1 MSEHGTHDDHAAKP
15 AVPEGQHGAKDP
27 GTSHGHGGGGE
38 HGGGE
43 HGGKGHGEHGGKGH
57 GGHGGEGHGE
67 GEHAEGHDAHGGG
80 HGGHHKSHEHDHGPG
95 TPPWLISFG
104 DMMTLFLCFFIM
116 LVTMAKT
123 QDAGLM
129 AKGLGPFIASLETSG
144 DDGALGG
151 SRMLEGI
158 NRYRIRFGLEPLTET
173 EWETGIEAPHDPAD
187 IDQLVRESLR
197 SSFSLDQPLVASF
210 APDSAELSDDSRHYL
225 DLIASTL
232 RPGQG
237 QVLVLE
243 GRADDAGETYD
254 GDNTLLA
261 LRRAI
266 AVSEYLI
273 VEHGFVS
280 IRVEP
285 RAYAR
290 ETKREGSSLHGV
302 DARLVQPIENEPTQ
316 DEPK

>member
-1 MSEHGTHDDHAAKP
+1 MSTDATHAAATDTP
-15 AVPEGQHGAKDP
+15 QAPGHDTHAHGAAAHEKGGHGAEAHAEGDH
-27 GTSHGHGGGGE
+27 GDGHGG
-38 HGGGE
+38 
-43 HGGKGHGEHGGKGH
+43 
-57 GGHGGEGHGE
+57 
-67 GEHAEGHDAHGGG
+67 HGGG

-144 DDGALGG
+144 NDGAMSG

-158 NRYRIRFGLEPLTET
+158 NRYRTRFGLEPLTEA

-187 IDQLVRESLR
+187 VDRLVRESLR
-197 SSFSLDQPLVASF
+197 SSFSLDQPLVATF
-210 APDSAELSDDSRHYL
+210 APDSAELGDDAKHYL
-225 DLIASTL
+225 DLLASSL

-243 GRADDAGETYD
+243 GRADDAAEKHD
-254 GDNTLLA
+254 GDSTLLA
-261 LRRAI
+261 LRRAL
-266 AVSEYLI
+266 AVADYF
-273 VEHGFVS
+273 VREHGFVS

-285 RAYAR
+285 RAWAR
-290 ETKREGSSLHGV
+290 EAPREGSSAHGV
-302 DARLVQPIENEPTQ
+302 DARLIQPIENET
-316 DEPK
+316 DEAEQPK